1 MFMLRYYQWDIPTYL
16 ISFILKLSKHEDVH
30 ASSKKQKNNRILE
43 RGAKYEIRNRKFL
56 C

>member
-1 MFMLRYYQWDIPTYL
+1 MLRYYQWDIPTY
-16 ISFILKLSKHEDVH
+16 LKLSKHEDVH

>member
-1 MFMLRYYQWDIPTYL
+1 MGY
-16 ISFILKLSKHEDVH
+16 SNILKPLKHEDVH
-30 ASSKKQKNNRILE
+30 ASSKQQNINRILE